1 MHGDPAEIRQ
11 THSETEHLLCGDSME
26 MGDMIPQQTR
36 EDKHTS
42 QWEERYTDAQ
52 SNGQTSGSRPD
63 VAGEEE
69 EAAPIVGERIEYR
82 VYRIRWF
89 GLAQLILL
97 NIVVSWD
104 VGAIPSPTPNFHPA
118 CSTANDYPAVA
129 LLLRRRQH
137 RRRLLLYES

>member
-1 MHGDPAEIRQ
+1 MHGDPAETRQ

-26 MGDMIPQQTR
+26 MGDMSPQQTR

-42 QWEERYTDAQ
+42 QWVERYTDVQ
-52 SNGQTSGSRPD
+52 SNGQSSGSRPD

-69 EAAPIVGERIEYR
+69 AAPIVGGRTEYR

-104 VGAIPSPTPNFHPA
+104 VGAIHLQCPKFH
-118 CSTANDYPAVA
+118 SVYSIANDYPAVA
-129 LLLRRRQH
+129 LFLRRRQH
-137 RRRLLLYES
+137 RRRFLLYEP

>member
-1 MHGDPAEIRQ
+1 MHGDPAEKRQ
-11 THSETEHLLCGDSME
+11 TRTESEHLLGGDSME
-26 MGDMIPQQTR
+26 MGDMSPQQTR
-36 EDKHTS
+36 EDKHIS

-52 SNGQTSGSRPD
+52 SNGQSSGSRPD

-69 EAAPIVGERIEYR
+69 AAPIVGGRIEYR

-104 VGAIPSPTPNFHPA
+104 VSAIHLQCARSA
-118 CSTANDYPAVA
+118 RYAQSLIVDCAVA
-129 LLLRRRQH
+129 LLLRRRQY
-137 RRRLLLYES
+137 RRRLLLYKP